1 MCKFAFRF
9 DFKLENM
16 ISYLQIDKLTKSFG
30 DLVLFEDI
38 TFGVAQGQKI
48 GLIAKNGT
56 GKTTLLNI
64 IGGKGDYDSGEVV
77 FRKDLRVGYLEQS
90 PSYPEELTVLQAC
103 FHSKNETV
111 RLIAEYEEAMAKEDH
126 SNLEDI
132 LTRMDSF
139 KAWDYEQKAKQILG
153 QLKINNFNQKI
164 GELSGGQL
172 KRVALANVLITDP
185 ELIILDEPTN
195 HLDLEMT
202 EWLEDYLSRAN
213 ISILMVT
220 HDRYFLDRV
229 CSEIIEIDNK
239 QIYSY
244 KGNYSYYLEKR
255 QERVEA
261 MNADVERAKNLLRTE
276 LDWMRRQPQ
285 ARGTKAK
292 YRIDAF
298 YELEKKA
305 KQQRDT
311 GKVNLDVKASYIGS
325 KIFEAVNV
333 SKRFGDLKITEDF
346 NYIFARYEK
355 MGIVGNNGTGKS
367 TFIKMLMGEVAPDS
381 GHFDVGETVRFGY
394 YSQDGLKFDEQM
406 KVIDVVQA
414 IAEYVDLGN
423 GQKMGVSQFLNYF
436 LFTPEKQHNYV
447 YKLSGG
453 EKRRLYLCTVLM
465 RSPNFLVLDE
475 PTNDLDIVTLNVLEE
490 YLRNFKGCAIVVSHD
505 RYFMDKVVDHL
516 LVFRGNADIKD
527 FPGNYTQYRDWKDVQ
542 DQLEK
547 EAEAALQARQ
557 NSAPEKPS
565 RPVNEQKKKLTFKER
580 KEFEAL
586 EEEIPALEA
595 EKAELETAMSS
606 GTLPT
611 DELMAKSQRITQV
624 MEEIDEKTMR
634 WLELSELA

>member
-1 MCKFAFRF
+1 M
-9 DFKLENM
+9 
-16 ISYLQIDKLTKSFG
+16 
-30 DLVLFEDI
+30 
-38 TFGVAQGQKI
+38 
-48 GLIAKNGT
+48 
-56 GKTTLLNI
+56 
-64 IGGKGDYDSGEVV
+64 
-77 FRKDLRVGYLEQS
+77 
-90 PSYPEELTVLQAC
+90 
-103 FHSKNETV
+103 
-111 RLIAEYEEAMAKEDH
+111 
-126 SNLEDI
+126 
-132 LTRMDSF
+132 
-139 KAWDYEQKAKQILG
+139 
-153 QLKINNFNQKI
+153 
-164 GELSGGQL
+164 
-172 KRVALANVLITDP
+172 
-185 ELIILDEPTN
+185 
-195 HLDLEMT
+195 
-202 EWLEDYLSRAN
+202 
-213 ISILMVT
+213 
-220 HDRYFLDRV
+220 
-229 CSEIIEIDNK
+229 
-239 QIYSY
+239 
-244 KGNYSYYLEKR
+244 
-255 QERVEA
+255 
-261 MNADVERAKNLLRTE
+261 
-276 LDWMRRQPQ
+276 
-285 ARGTKAK
+285 
-292 YRIDAF
+292 
-298 YELEKKA
+298 
-305 KQQRDT
+305 
-311 GKVNLDVKASYIGS
+311 
-325 KIFEAVNV
+325 NV

-557 NSAPEKPS
+557 NPARRNRLVLSMSKRKTHFQGAERVRGPRGGDTGFGGGEGG
-565 RPVNEQKKKLTFKER
+565 VGDCDEQWYFVYGR
-580 KEFEAL
+580 AY
-586 EEEIPALEA
+586 
-595 EKAELETAMSS
+595 
-606 GTLPT
+606 G
-611 DELMAKSQRITQV
+611 
-624 MEEIDEKTMR
+624 
-634 WLELSELA
+634 